1 MTSTNTYTVQATPH
15 FYVYAYI
22 REKDSITAKAGTPYY
37 IGKGSGNRAY
47 SKHHFKIPL
56 DKSLIVIIESN
67 LTELGAFAL
76 ERKYIRWFGRKDL
89 KTGIL
94 INCTEGGDG
103 ISGFNHSD
111 ETKMLLS
118 KITKSKEMQSKI
130 KNTKKLKY
138 NNENFNNIKKIQ
150 STLQEKYN
158 INNISQL
165 PEIKDKKIKKSL
177 EKYGVDN
184 ISKSPEIKEKKRQTL
199 LEKTGYDHPQKIP
212 FLSIIINK
220 KTYTKSIVTRY
231 YPEFKQ
237 YY

>member
-1 MTSTNTYTVQATPH
+1 MTSTNTYTVQTALN
-15 FYVYAYI
+15 FYIYAYI

-47 SKHHFKIPL
+47 SKHHFKIPS

-94 INCTEGGDG
+94 INCTDGGDG
-103 ISGFNHSD
+103 ISGFNHSNK
-111 ETKMLLS
+111 TKMLLS
-118 KITKSKEMQSKI
+118 EITASKEMQSKI
-130 KNTKKLKY
+130 KNTKRIKY
-138 NNENFNNIKKIQ
+138 NNENFNNINKIQ
-150 STLQEKYN
+150 STLQEKYGV
-158 INNISQL
+158 NNISQL
-165 PEIKDKKIKKSL
+165 TETKNKKIKKSL

-184 ISKSPEIKEKKRQTL
+184 ISKSPVIKEKKRQTL
-199 LEKTGYDHPQKIP
+199 LERTGYDHPQKIP
-212 FLSIIINK
+212 FLSVIENK